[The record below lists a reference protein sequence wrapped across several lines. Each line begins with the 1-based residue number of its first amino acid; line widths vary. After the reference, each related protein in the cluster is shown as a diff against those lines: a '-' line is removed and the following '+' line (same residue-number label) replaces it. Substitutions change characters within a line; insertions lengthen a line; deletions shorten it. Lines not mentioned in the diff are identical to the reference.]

1 MSNNNSDI
9 LNKII
14 DKFGIERATE
24 FCEIVA
30 MMYDI
35 KYHAS
40 KEQHPL
46 TEYDFERRWWS
57 ESFIELKKEI
67 KEI

>member
-9 LNKII
+9 LNEII
-14 DKFGIERATE
+14 KQFGIEKATY
-24 FCEIVA
+24 FCQIA
-30 MMYDI
+30 ASMYDI
-35 KYHAS
+35 KYNAV

-57 ESFIELKKEI
+57 EAYIELKKEI
-67 KEI
+67 IL